1 MFTLEPGD
9 TGEAI
14 LAPHSDRD
22 GSRSEAEKVNDRSAF
37 DPSLPDRHALLR
49 SLTNEQRHL
58 MLCYIMGYNPEVY
71 DQALHYQ
78 LR

>member
-14 LAPHSDRD
+14 LSPHSDRD

-49 SLTNEQRHL
+49 SLTDRQRHL
-58 MLCYIMGYNPEVY
+58 MLCFIMGYNS
-71 DQALHYQ
+71 DAFDRALGHLSQ
-78 LR
+78 